1 MIPPKD
7 NLIHEDKKM
16 KSKPYNKGFSQW
28 TLLKD
33 TNSLIL
39 FLCSFFMA
47 MGVHLVTPVIP
58 EIISFF
64 KVNEVRAGL
73 IMSLFT
79 LPTII
84 LSPVIGSLADRYGRK
99 IFLTGGVILFG
110 VSGSLPVF
118 FNFSF
123 NYFLIA
129 RAIQGIGFAAIA
141 PLTITILGDLYDGSK
156 EVAAQGLRAFFI
168 GAGGLLF
175 PILGGTL
182 AALGWNYPFLSFLSV
197 IPFAFF
203 IWRYLPEPNK
213 PVNKKKSTNLKF
225 VLKELK
231 VIKDPYILMVLI
243 SSLIRFFLSIGIRIY
258 LPILLVR
265 KFTVN
270 LALVGLIL
278 GVMQLFKSFTSLQ
291 VGNIAAR
298 WGLTTPFI
306 FGFFAYGLGSFLLP
320 VSPSITM
327 IFFLMVIL
335 GVGDGI
341 LAPLQKSLITQN
353 VPAENRAAIVS
364 INASLQGIGRTVSP
378 IIIGIIMINY
388 GLHWAFWSMTLIAAL
403 PMLYFLLK
411 KRNM

>member
-1 MIPPKD
+1 MQIQYK
-7 NLIHEDKKM
+7 HTGGKM
-16 KSKPYNKGFSQW
+16 QSKHYNKGFSQW

-33 TNSLIL
+33 INSLIL

-58 EIISFF
+58 EIMSFF
-64 KVNEVRAGL
+64 EVNEVRVGL

-79 LPTII
+79 FPTII
-84 LSPVIGSLADRYGRK
+84 LSPIIGSLADRYGRK
-99 IFLTGGVILFG
+99 IFLVGGMILFG

-123 NYFLIA
+123 NYFLIV

-156 EVAAQGLRAFFI
+156 EVAAQGIRAFFI

-182 AALGWNYPFLSFLSV
+182 AVLGWNYPFLSFLSA

-203 IWRYLPEPNK
+203 IWRYLPESSK
-213 PVNKKKSTNLKF
+213 PANKKKSINLKF

-231 VIKDPYILMVLI
+231 VIKDPYILMILI

-258 LPILLVR
+258 LPILLVK

-270 LALVGLIL
+270 LPLVGLIL
-278 GVMQLFKSFTSLQ
+278 GVMQFFKSFTSLQ
-291 VGNIAAR
+291 VGNIVAR
-298 WGLTTPFI
+298 WGLITSLI
-306 FGFFAYGLGSFLLP
+306 FGFFAYGLVSFFLP
-320 VSPSITM
+320 ISPSITT

-353 VPAENRAAIVS
+353 VPDKNRAAIVS

-378 IIIGIIMINY
+378 IIIGVIMTNY
-388 GLHWAFWSMTLIAAL
+388 GLYWAFWSMTLIAAM
-403 PMLYFLLK
+403 PILYFLLK
-411 KRNM
+411 KKK

>member
-1 MIPPKD
+1 
-7 NLIHEDKKM
+7 M

-39 FLCSFFMA
+39 FLCSFFMS

-231 VIKDPYILMVLI
+231 VIKDSYILMVLI
-243 SSLIRFFLSIGIRIY
+243 SSLIRFFLSMGIRIY

-291 VGNIAAR
+291 AGNIAAR

-353 VPAENRAAIVS
+353 IPAKNRAAIVS

-388 GLHWAFWSMTLIAAL
+388 GLHWAFWSMTLIAVL
-403 PMLYFLLK
+403 PILYFLLK